1 MVACDDGETCH
12 PAAVFIAGKMD
23 SASTPSQSVI
33 TCRNSQGT
41 ELTANLLRIKRY
53 SVVFEV
59 YNPYSI
65 LQLSEVL
72 SDFRIMASR
81 RLLYHGKAV
90 VSNLLNTG
98 IVLVCEAMLDEGWV
112 EVDFLSGVSTG
123 DPGGGGDLASQFG
136 TFMGEWK
143 KANRVHDPFKL
154 VVADLASTLSGV
166 QQWLTGIDVGIRTTV
181 TRRREDLENEIF
193 SSIED
198 RVVNEVLPTM
208 QRFEEV
214 SAEVAQAEVAVHKSY
229 VRRELHPIVL
239 CSPFLYRT
247 YTKPLGYAGDYEMV
261 NMMLRD
267 PYEGSSSFAKLL
279 NFALLNTE
287 PVIAH
292 RNRIDFLV
300 EKLRHECVRRA
311 AHGKTRILNLACGP
325 AMEVAR
331 FLRECPESDLAEIDL
346 LDFNAETL
354 EYARESL
361 EQVRSASG
369 RSTALRFFQRSVH
382 QLLRAATQG
391 GEDEFTGYDFVYC
404 AGLFDYLSQRVC
416 KRMVELFHTML
427 RPGGVI
433 IVTNVATR
441 NPRKAWMEYVMEW
454 NLIYRDEND
463 MMDLVPE
470 GVKTR
475 QTRVGADATGVNLFL
490 EIEPAHG

>member
-1 MVACDDGETCH
+1 
-12 PAAVFIAGKMD
+12 MD
-23 SASTPSQSVI
+23 LRSESSQSVI

-112 EVDFLSGVSTG
+112 EVDFLSTVAAETS
-123 DPGGGGDLASQFG
+123 GDLSLQFSS
-136 TFMGEWK
+136 FMTEWK
-143 KANRVHDPFKL
+143 SANKVQDPFKL
-154 VVADLASTLSGV
+154 VVADLASMLSGV
-166 QQWLTGIDVGIRTTV
+166 QHWLTGVDVGIRTTV
-181 TRRREDLENEIF
+181 TRRRDDLEQEIF
-193 SSIED
+193 GTIEN
-198 RVVNEVLPTM
+198 RVVEEVLPSM
-208 QRFEEV
+208 EKFEEV
-214 SAEVAQAEVAVHKSY
+214 AAEISEAEIAVHKSY
-229 VRRELHPIVL
+229 VRREIHPIVL

-261 NMMLRD
+261 NMMLRN
-267 PYEGSSSFAKLL
+267 PYEGSSAFAKLL

-287 PVIAH
+287 PVVAH

-300 EKLRHECVRRA
+300 DRLRSECAKRVVK
-311 AHGKTRILNLACGP
+311 GKTRVFNLACGP
-325 AMEVAR
+325 AVEIQR
-331 FLRECPESDLAEIDL
+331 FLRDYDESDLAEVDL

-354 EYARESL
+354 EYTRERIDESRRAGGRNT
-361 EQVRSASG
+361 QVRY
-369 RSTALRFFQRSVH
+369 FQRSVH

-391 GEDEFTGYDFVYC
+391 GEEDFTNYDIVYC

-416 KRMVELFHTML
+416 KRLVDLFCTMIK
-427 RPGGVI
+427 PGGIV
-433 IVTNVATR
+433 IVTNVAAA

-454 NLIYRDEND
+454 NLIYRDEAE
-463 MMDLVPE
+463 MFDLVPDGFPVARTE
-470 GVKTR
+470 VKP
-475 QTRVGADATGVNLFL
+475 DSTGVNLFL
-490 EIEPAHG
+490 EIERAHA

>member
-1 MVACDDGETCH
+1 
-12 PAAVFIAGKMD
+12 MD
-23 SASTPSQSVI
+23 LTSESSQSVI

-112 EVDFLSGVSTG
+112 EVDFLSSVAADTS
-123 DPGGGGDLASQFG
+123 GDLSSQFKA
-136 TFMGEWK
+136 FMNEWK
-143 KANRVHDPFKL
+143 SANQVQDPFKL
-154 VVADLASTLSGV
+154 VVADLASMLSGV
-166 QQWLTGIDVGIRTTV
+166 QHWLTGVDVGIRTTV
-181 TRRREDLENEIF
+181 TRRRDDLEQEIF
-193 SSIED
+193 GSIEN
-198 RVVNEVLPTM
+198 RVVEEVLPSM
-208 QRFEEV
+208 ERFEDIAKEV
-214 SAEVAQAEVAVHKSY
+214 GDAEVAVHKSY
-229 VRRELHPIVL
+229 VRREIHPIVL

-261 NMMLRD
+261 NMMLRN
-267 PYEGSSSFAKLL
+267 PYEGSSAFAKLL

-287 PVIAH
+287 PVVAH
-292 RNRIDFLV
+292 RNRIDYLV
-300 EKLRHECVRRA
+300 ELLRSECARRVVK
-311 AHGKTRILNLACGP
+311 GKTRVFNLACGP
-325 AMEVAR
+325 AVEVQR
-331 FLRECPESDLAEIDL
+331 FLRDYDESDLAEIDL

-354 EYARESL
+354 EYTRERMEES
-361 EQVRSASG
+361 RRAGG
-369 RSTALRFFQRSVH
+369 RETQIRYFQRSVH

-391 GEDEFTGYDFVYC
+391 GEEDFTNYDVVYC

-416 KRMVELFHTML
+416 KRLVELFCTMI
-427 RPGGVI
+427 RPGGIV
-433 IVTNVATR
+433 IVTNVAAA

-454 NLIYRDEND
+454 NLIYRDEEE
-463 MMDLVPE
+463 MKDLIPE
-470 GVKTR
+470 GFPVARTSIKP
-475 QTRVGADATGVNLFL
+475 DATGVNLFL
-490 EIEPAHG
+490 EIERANA

>member
-1 MVACDDGETCH
+1 
-12 PAAVFIAGKMD
+12 MD
-23 SASTPSQSVI
+23 LTSESSQSVI

-112 EVDFLSGVSTG
+112 EVDFLSGVSG
-123 DPGGGGDLASQFG
+123 ASKNASGDLSSQFAN
-136 TFMGEWK
+136 FMSEWK
-143 KANRVHDPFKL
+143 SANQVHDPFKL
-154 VVADLASTLSGV
+154 VVADLASMLSGV
-166 QQWLTGIDVGIRTTV
+166 QHWLTGIDVGIRTTV
-181 TRRREDLENEIF
+181 TRRRDELENEIF
-193 SSIED
+193 SGIEN
-198 RVVNEVLPTM
+198 RVVEEVLPSM
-208 QRFEEV
+208 QRFEDVSKEV
-214 SAEVAQAEVAVHKSY
+214 SEAEVAVHKSY

-261 NMMLRD
+261 NMMLRN
-267 PYEGSSSFAKLL
+267 PYEGSSAFAKLL

-287 PVIAH
+287 PVVAH

-300 EKLRHECVRRA
+300 EKLRSECVRRVSR
-311 AHGKTRILNLACGP
+311 GKTRIFNLACGP
-325 AMEVAR
+325 AMEVQR
-331 FLRECPESDLAEIDL
+331 FLRECEESDLAEIDL
-346 LDFNAETL
+346 LDFNSETL
-354 EYARESL
+354 EYTRERIQEARMSGGRET
-361 EQVRSASG
+361 QVRY
-369 RSTALRFFQRSVH
+369 FQRSVH

-391 GEDEFTGYDFVYC
+391 GEEEFANYDVVYC

-416 KRMVELFHTML
+416 KRLVELFCTMV
-427 RPGGVI
+427 RPGGIV
-433 IVTNVATR
+433 IVTNVAMS

-463 MMDLVPE
+463 MNDLVPD
-470 GVKTR
+470 GINVKNTE
-475 QTRVGADATGVNLFL
+475 VKADSTGVNLFL
-490 EIEPAHG
+490 EIELANG

>member
-1 MVACDDGETCH
+1 MEL
-12 PAAVFIAGKMD
+12 
-23 SASTPSQSVI
+23 SSNSSQSVI

-41 ELTANLLRIKRY
+41 ELTANLLRITRY

-81 RLLYHGKAV
+81 RLLYNGKAV

-98 IVLVCEAMLDEGWV
+98 IVLVCEAMLEEGWV
-112 EVDFLSGVSTG
+112 EVDFLSGVSAAEA
-123 DPGGGGDLASQFG
+123 DPGIDLASQFAG
-136 TFMGEWK
+136 FMSEWK
-143 KANRVHDPFKL
+143 SANRVHDPFKL

-181 TRRREDLENEIF
+181 TRRREDLEQEIF
-193 SSIED
+193 SGIEG
-198 RVVNEVLPTM
+198 RVVEEVLPTM
-208 QRFEEV
+208 HRFEEV
-214 SAEVAQAEVAVHKSY
+214 SSEISEAQVAVHKSY

-267 PYEGSSSFAKLL
+267 PHEGSSAFAKLL

-287 PVIAH
+287 PVVAH
-292 RNRIDFLV
+292 RNRIDFLIDR
-300 EKLRHECVRRA
+300 LRTECVRRA
-311 AHGKTRILNLACGP
+311 AHGKTRVFNLACGP
-325 AMEVAR
+325 AMEVQR
-331 FLRECPESDLAEIDL
+331 FLKECPESDLAEIDL

-354 EYARESL
+354 EYTAECIDIAR
-361 EQVRSASG
+361 AAGG
-369 RSTALRFFQRSVH
+369 RSTQTRYFQRSVH
-382 QLLRAATQG
+382 QLLRAASQG
-391 GEDEFTGYDFVYC
+391 GGDEFTGYDIVYC

-416 KRMVELFHTML
+416 KRMVELFCTMVK
-427 RPGGVI
+427 PGGVV
-433 IVTNVATR
+433 IVTNVAAS

-454 NLIYRDEND
+454 NLIHRDEKE
-463 MMDLVPE
+463 MLELAPE
-470 GVKTR
+470 GIKTR
-475 QTRVGADATGVNLFL
+475 EIKVGADATGVNLFL
-490 EIEPAHG
+490 EIELDHG

>member
-1 MVACDDGETCH
+1 
-12 PAAVFIAGKMD
+12 MD
-23 SASTPSQSVI
+23 LTRDTSQSVI

-123 DPGGGGDLASQFG
+123 TPDGSGDLCSQFAN
-136 TFMGEWK
+136 FMGEWK
-143 KANRVHDPFKL
+143 SANMVHDPFKL

-166 QQWLTGIDVGIRTTV
+166 QHWLTGIDVGIRTTV
-181 TRRREDLENEIF
+181 TRRRDDLEHEIF
-193 SSIED
+193 SGIEA
-198 RVVNEVLPTM
+198 RVVEEVLPSM
-208 QRFEEV
+208 QRFEDV
-214 SAEVAQAEVAVHKSY
+214 SVDVGEAEVAVHKSY

-267 PYEGSSSFAKLL
+267 PYEGSSAFAKLL

-287 PVIAH
+287 PVVAH
-292 RNRIDFLV
+292 RNRIEFLI
-300 EKLRHECVRRA
+300 EKLRSECVRRA
-311 AHGKTRILNLACGP
+311 AHGKTRIFNLACGP
-325 AMEVAR
+325 AMEVQR

-354 EYARESL
+354 EYTRECLEEAR
-361 EQVRSASG
+361 
-369 RSTALRFFQRSVH
+369 TAGKRETELRYFQRSVH

-391 GEDEFTGYDFVYC
+391 GEEEFTNYDVVYC

-416 KRMVELFHTML
+416 KRLVELFCTMV
-427 RPGGVI
+427 RPGGII
-433 IVTNVATR
+433 IVTNVATS

-454 NLIYRDEND
+454 NLIYRNESE
-463 MMDLVPE
+463 MKDLVPE
-470 GVKTR
+470 GLKLKDSK
-475 QTRVGADATGVNLFL
+475 VGADSTGVNLFL
-490 EIEPAHG
+490 ELELANG

>member
-1 MVACDDGETCH
+1 MDLITET
-12 PAAVFIAGKMD
+12 
-23 SASTPSQSVI
+23 SQSVI

-112 EVDFLSGVSTG
+112 EVDFLAGVTGSATPQGSPQDMAGQFSG
-123 DPGGGGDLASQFG
+123 
-136 TFMGEWK
+136 FMNEWK
-143 KANRVHDPFKL
+143 SANKVQDPFKL
-154 VVADLASTLSGV
+154 VVADLSSMLSGV
-166 QQWLTGIDVGIRTTV
+166 QHWLTGVDVGIRTTV
-181 TRRREDLENEIF
+181 TRRRDELENEIF
-193 SSIED
+193 SGIEN
-198 RVVNEVLPTM
+198 RVVEEVLPSM
-208 QRFEEV
+208 ERFEEV
-214 SAEVAQAEVAVHKSY
+214 TKEISEAEAAVHKSY

-261 NMMLRD
+261 NMMLRN
-267 PYEGSSSFAKLL
+267 PYEGSSAFAKLL

-287 PVIAH
+287 PVVAH
-292 RNRIDFLV
+292 RNRIDYLV
-300 EKLRHECVRRA
+300 DKIRNECERRVSK
-311 AHGKTRILNLACGP
+311 GKTRIFNLACGP
-325 AMEVAR
+325 AVEIQR
-331 FLRECPESDLAEIDL
+331 FLKEYDESDLAEIDL
-346 LDFNAETL
+346 LDFNSETL
-354 EYARESL
+354 EYTRERIQEARMAGGRETP
-361 EQVRSASG
+361 VRY
-369 RSTALRFFQRSVH
+369 FQRSVH

-391 GEDEFTGYDFVYC
+391 GEDEFTGYDIVYC

-416 KRMVELFHTML
+416 KRLVDLFCTMI
-427 RPGGVI
+427 RPGGIV
-433 IVTNVATR
+433 IVTNVAAS

-454 NLIYRDEND
+454 NLIYRNEDE
-463 MMDLVPE
+463 MHDLVPE
-470 GVKTR
+470 GFPVSRIEVKE
-475 QTRVGADATGVNLFL
+475 DSTGVNLFL
-490 EIEPAHG
+490 EIERANG

>member
-1 MVACDDGETCH
+1 
-12 PAAVFIAGKMD
+12 MD
-23 SASTPSQSVI
+23 LASNPSQSVI

-112 EVDFLSGVSTG
+112 EVDFLSGVSTASP
-123 DPGGGGDLASQFG
+123 DGGGDLASQFA

-143 KANRVHDPFKL
+143 SANRVHDPFKL

-181 TRRREDLENEIF
+181 TRRRDDLEHEIF
-193 SSIED
+193 SGIED
-198 RVVNEVLPTM
+198 RVVEEVLPSM
-208 QRFEEV
+208 QRFEDV
-214 SAEVAQAEVAVHKSY
+214 SAEVTQAEVAVHKSY

-267 PYEGSSSFAKLL
+267 PYEGSSAFAKLL

-287 PVIAH
+287 PVVAH

-300 EKLRHECVRRA
+300 EKIRSECVRRA
-311 AHGKTRILNLACGP
+311 AHGKTRIFNLACGP
-325 AMEVAR
+325 AMEVQR

-354 EYARESL
+354 EYTRECLEEARG
-361 EQVRSASG
+361 AGG
-369 RSTALRFFQRSVH
+369 RQTELRYFQRSVH

-416 KRMVELFHTML
+416 KRMVELFCTMVK
-427 RPGGVI
+427 PGGVV
-433 IVTNVATR
+433 IVTNVATS

-454 NLIYRDEND
+454 NLIYRDEKE

-470 GVKTR
+470 DLKLKNT
-475 QTRVGADATGVNLFL
+475 TVGADSTGVNLFL
-490 EIEPAHG
+490 EIELANG

>member
-1 MVACDDGETCH
+1 MDLTSET
-12 PAAVFIAGKMD
+12 
-23 SASTPSQSVI
+23 SQSVI

-98 IVLVCEAMLDEGWV
+98 IVLVCEAMLDEGWI
-112 EVDFLSGVSTG
+112 EVDFLAGVA
-123 DPGGGGDLASQFG
+123 GGGKPSETGSGDLSTQFG
-136 TFMGEWK
+136 NFMGEWRS
-143 KANRVHDPFKL
+143 ANQVQDPFKL
-154 VVADLASTLSGV
+154 VVADLASMLSGV
-166 QQWLTGIDVGIRTTV
+166 QHWLTGVDVGIRTTV
-181 TRRREDLENEIF
+181 TRRRDELEHEIF
-193 SSIED
+193 SGIEN
-198 RVVNEVLPTM
+198 RVVAEVLPSM
-208 QRFEEV
+208 ERFEEASKEV
-214 SAEVAQAEVAVHKSY
+214 SEAEMAVHKAY

-261 NMMLRD
+261 NMMLRN
-267 PYEGSSSFAKLL
+267 PYEGSSAFAKLL

-287 PVIAH
+287 PVVAH

-300 EKLRHECVRRA
+300 EKLRTECARRVSR
-311 AHGKTRILNLACGP
+311 GKTRVFNLACGP
-325 AMEVAR
+325 AMEVQR
-331 FLRECPESDLAEIDL
+331 FLRECEESDLAEIDL
-346 LDFNAETL
+346 LDFNPETL
-354 EYARESL
+354 EYTRERIQEARMSGGRETP
-361 EQVRSASG
+361 VRY
-369 RSTALRFFQRSVH
+369 FQRSVH

-391 GEDEFTGYDFVYC
+391 GDDDFGNYDIVYC

-416 KRMVELFHTML
+416 KRLVELFCSMI
-427 RPGGVI
+427 RPGGIV
-433 IVTNVATR
+433 IVTNVATS

-454 NLIYRDEND
+454 NLIYRNEEE
-463 MMDLVPE
+463 MHDLVPD
-470 GVKTR
+470 GLNLKGTTVK
-475 QTRVGADATGVNLFL
+475 ADATGVNLFL
-490 EIEPAHG
+490 EIELAHG